1 MKALISI
8 LIPGAM
14 LLGALSPSPAL
25 AQAAPESPASLAVSY
40 NDLNLND
47 PADRHIL
54 QRRVRTAAQ
63 EVCGTGY
70 SFDLR
75 GRNQVRECVALTV
88 ESVALPQQHSTF
100 ASAE

>member
-1 MKALISI
+1 MKALITI

-25 AQAAPESPASLAVSY
+25 AEPVSADPASAAVSFD
-40 NDLNLND
+40 DLNLND
-47 PADRHIL
+47 PADRSIL
-54 QRRVRTAAQ
+54 QRRVRAAAQ

-75 GRNQVRECVALTV
+75 GRNQARECVALTV
-88 ESVALPQQHSTF
+88 QSVALPQPSAL